1 MITLNSLTNSHRPHK
16 KVQRIG
22 RGPGSGRGKT
32 CGRGNKGDKARCG
45 YKQRYGEE
53 GGQKPLYKRLP
64 CRGFASARFRS
75 HVHAINLSL
84 INSLYNDGEVVNHE
98 TLREKGYAPRRVL
111 GGIKILSQGEL
122 QKKVTIEAHHFSKEA
137 QNKLQQKSISFKVV
151 SSEQE

>member
-1 MITLNSLTNSHRPHK
+1 MITLNSLSNTHRPHK

-22 RGPGSGRGKT
+22 RGPGSNRGKT

-64 CRGFASARFRS
+64 CRGFSNGRFKS

-84 INSLYNDGEVVNHE
+84 INYLYNDGEVVNHQ
-98 TLREKGYAPRRVL
+98 TLKEKGYAPRRL
-111 GGIKILSQGEL
+111 GGGIKILADGEL
-122 QKKVTIEAHHFSKEA
+122 EKRVTIEAHHFSKEA
-137 QNKLQQKSISFKVV
+137 QNKLQKKSIPFKVV
-151 SSEQE
+151 SNKKV